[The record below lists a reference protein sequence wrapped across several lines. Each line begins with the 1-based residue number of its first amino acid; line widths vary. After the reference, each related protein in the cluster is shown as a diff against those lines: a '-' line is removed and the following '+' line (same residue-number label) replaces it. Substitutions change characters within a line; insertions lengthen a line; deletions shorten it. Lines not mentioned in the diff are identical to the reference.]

1 MVLFQ
6 QLYHRTVVFF
16 AFTDGLLVKRGED
29 TVTHVQDI
37 LSAHFE
43 SISLSLFFFSFLF
56 ELDYFSELLSTKS
69 SPGKA
74 LNREKPW
81 THVY

>member
-43 SISLSLFFFSFLF
+43 SISLSLFFFFF
-56 ELDYFSELLSTKS
+56 PF
-69 SPGKA
+69 
-74 LNREKPW
+74 
-81 THVY
+81 